1 MKKILVYLMR
11 FGLQMI
17 YSVLKLFPTK
27 KNKIVFLSRQSDTLT
42 PDFEMVQQELRRE
55 DPEVEIVTICHRLE
69 GAGSGG
75 LRGMLA
81 FAGSTLRSMYH
92 LATASVCVLDAYW
105 PAISLLHHKKSLT
118 VIQMWHALGNM
129 KKFGYTALGSKEGRK
144 FSTASLLNMHRGYT
158 SVLIS
163 SKSFISDYA
172 RGFDIDPSIIYEAPL
187 PRTDLLINSS
197 YRAQQRERIIREF
210 PELGRKL
217 NIVYCPTFRKK
228 TPANQTQAAAALAD
242 AIDYDKYNLIVKCH
256 PLDDLRINNPHVFQ
270 HYPSQYDML
279 FVADYVISDYSTVI
293 YEAGLLDLPV
303 FLYAYD
309 WPDYSKKR
317 SLYIDPKR
325 DIPTL
330 FTDDAEAIVRAI
342 EHDDFDHAAYQA
354 FIRRNVA
361 IPEHGSCTARVV
373 EHVFDLIAAR

>member
-1 MKKILVYLMR
+1 MKRHLINAVRMMMFLIYR
-11 FGLQMI
+11 FFRAFPRKRRIVCLSRESDRPTTDFRLIRHYVRQTHPD
-17 YSVLKLFPTK
+17 YSVVILAKKLHNPVRYGFHMIRQLYFIATSQAVLLDTYA
-27 KNKIVFLSRQSDTLT
+27 IV
-42 PDFEMVQQELRRE
+42 V
-55 DPEVEIVTICHRLE
+55 
-69 GAGSGG
+69 
-75 LRGMLA
+75 
-81 FAGSTLRSMYH
+81 
-92 LATASVCVLDAYW
+92 
-105 PAISLLHHKKSLT
+105 SLLAGYIDVP

-317 SLYIDPKR
+317 NLYIDPKR